1 MTHKLT
7 IAFEADDNYKNDDAA
22 VLVVFDDDQLTML
35 SGFTGKTAV
44 ELYEKLIAG
53 SNAVE

>member
-1 MTHKLT
+1 MTRKLT

-35 SGFTGKTAV
+35 SGFTGETAV

>member
-53 SNAVE
+53 NNVVE